1 MGEMRKLARNRCSLR
16 LACALLSLGMALGVP
31 LSAFSQEVQKPSS
44 PAATGATTAAPSPAT
59 AAPRTRIELSPAER
73 QALDGT
79 NASTRSTAPIR
90 DELLPTADDAQALQP
105 AEERQTVIEQV
116 RTPNRTT
123 EIRVTPALTGRTYT
137 MTTREGR
144 QPLSA
149 TGTSPGLS
157 VPKFFTFEFGGTEE
171 RPAPTLPPPPPSS
184 STPR

>member
-16 LACALLSLGMALGVP
+16 LACALLSLCMVLGVP

>member
-1 MGEMRKLARNRCSLR
+1 MGEMRELARKRCSLG
-16 LACALLSLGMALGVP
+16 LACALLALGVP
-31 LSAFSQEVQKPSS
+31 LSALAQAVQKPST
-44 PAATGATTAAPSPAT
+44 PAATGAATTTPAPAT

-73 QALDGT
+73 QALDST
-79 NASTRSTAPIR
+79 NASTRSTAPTR
-90 DELLPTADDAQALQP
+90 DELLPTADDAHALQP
-105 AEERQTVIEQV
+105 MEDRQTVIEQV

-157 VPKFFTFEFGGTEE
+157 VPKFFTFEFGGPDE

>member
-1 MGEMRKLARNRCSLR
+1 MGNAKQMTRNRYGLG
-16 LACALLSLGMALGVP
+16 LACALVLLGSSS
-31 LSAFSQEVQKPSS
+31 SAAYAQANVKPSP
-44 PAATGATTAAPSPAT
+44 PAASSAPAVP
-59 AAPRTRIELSPAER
+59 AAPRSRIELSPAER
-73 QALDGT
+73 QALEST
-79 NASTRSTAPIR
+79 NTPTLAGSAPTR
-90 DELLPTADDAQALQP
+90 DELLPTADDARALQP

-116 RTPNRTT
+116 RLPNRTT

-157 VPKFFTFEFGGTEE
+157 VPNFFTFEFGGSEE
-171 RPAPTLPPPPPSS
+171 RPASTLPPPPPSS

>member
-1 MGEMRKLARNRCSLR
+1 MLDVKAMTRNRWR
-16 LACALLSLGMALGVP
+16 LALAGALLALGALGP
-31 LSAFSQEVQKPSS
+31 PGLVQAQVAERPST
-44 PAATGATTAAPSPAT
+44 PATTGATPVQPAPAP
-59 AAPRTRIELSPAER
+59 AAPRTRIELPPAER

-79 NASTRSTAPIR
+79 NASTRATTPPR
-90 DELLPTADDAQALQP
+90 DELLPTADDAHALQP

-144 QPLSA
+144 QPISA

-157 VPKFFTFEFGGTEE
+157 VPKFFTFEFGGQEE

>member
-1 MGEMRKLARNRCSLR
+1 VAAHAQAAQR
-16 LACALLSLGMALGVP
+16 
-31 LSAFSQEVQKPSS
+31 PST
-44 PAATGATTAAPSPAT
+44 PAATGVTTAQPAPAT

-79 NASTRSTAPIR
+79 TASTQATAPTR
-90 DELLPTADDAQALQP
+90 DELLPTADDAHALQP

-157 VPKFFTFEFGGTEE
+157 VPKFFTFEFGGPEE

>member
-1 MGEMRKLARNRCSLR
+1 MREMKEMTRNRCGLG
-16 LACALLSLGMALGVP
+16 LACALLVVGVP
-31 LSAFSQEVQKPSS
+31 VAAHAQAAQRPST
-44 PAATGATTAAPSPAT
+44 PAATGVTTAQPAPAT

-79 NASTRSTAPIR
+79 NASTQSTAPSR
-90 DELLPTADDAQALQP
+90 DELLPTADDARALQP

-157 VPKFFTFEFGGTEE
+157 VPKFFTFEFGGPEE

>member
-16 LACALLSLGMALGVP
+16 LACALLSLCMVLGVP

-44 PAATGATTAAPSPAT
+44 PAATGATTAAPAPAT

-79 NASTRSTAPIR
+79 NASTRSTAPTR

>member
-1 MGEMRKLARNRCSLR
+1 MGNAKEMTRNRHGLG
-16 LACALLSLGMALGVP
+16 LACALIVLVSP
-31 LSAFSQEVQKPSS
+31 LSAAYAQAGAKSS
-44 PAATGATTAAPSPAT
+44 APAAS
-59 AAPRTRIELSPAER
+59 AAPRSRIELSPAER

-79 NASTRSTAPIR
+79 ATPTTTGAAPTR
-90 DELLPTADDAQALQP
+90 DELLPTADDARALQP

-116 RTPNRTT
+116 RLPNRTT
-123 EIRVTPALTGRTYT
+123 EIRVTPALTGHTYT

-157 VPKFFTFEFGGTEE
+157 VPNFFTFEFGGSEE
-171 RPAPTLPPPPPSS
+171 RPASTLPPPPPSS

>member
-1 MGEMRKLARNRCSLR
+1 MGEMRELARNRCSLR
-16 LACALLSLGMALGVP
+16 LACALLSLALVLGAP
-31 LSAFSQEVQKPSS
+31 LSALAQDVQKPSS
-44 PAATGATTAAPSPAT
+44 TTATGATT

-79 NASTRSTAPIR
+79 NASTRPTAPTR

-123 EIRVTPALTGRTYT
+123 EIRATPALTGRTYT

>member
-1 MGEMRKLARNRCSLR
+1 MTRNRCSLR
-16 LACALLSLGMALGVP
+16 LACALLTLGVP
-31 LSAFSQEVQKPSS
+31 LSALAQDVQRPSS
-44 PAATGATTAAPSPAT
+44 PAATGATT

>member
-1 MGEMRKLARNRCSLR
+1 
-16 LACALLSLGMALGVP
+16 
-31 LSAFSQEVQKPSS
+31 VQ
-44 PAATGATTAAPSPAT
+44 PAPAP
-59 AAPRTRIELSPAER
+59 AAPRTRIELPPAER

-79 NASTRSTAPIR
+79 NASTRATTPTR
-90 DELLPTADDAQALQP
+90 DELLPTADDAHALQP

-144 QPLSA
+144 QPISA

-157 VPKFFTFEFGGTEE
+157 VPKFFTFEFGGQEE

-184 STPR
+184 ATPR

>member
-1 MGEMRKLARNRCSLR
+1 MGNAKQMTRNRYGLG
-16 LACALLSLGMALGVP
+16 LACALVLLGSTS
-31 LSAFSQEVQKPSS
+31 SAAYAQANMKPSP
-44 PAATGATTAAPSPAT
+44 PAASSAPAVP
-59 AAPRTRIELSPAER
+59 AAPRSRIELSPAER
-73 QALDGT
+73 QALEST
-79 NASTRSTAPIR
+79 NAPTPAGSAPTR
-90 DELLPTADDAQALQP
+90 DELLPTADDARALQP

-116 RTPNRTT
+116 RLPNRTT

-157 VPKFFTFEFGGTEE
+157 VPNFFTFEFGGSEE
-171 RPAPTLPPPPPSS
+171 RPASTLPPPPPSS

>member
-16 LACALLSLGMALGVP
+16 LACALLSLGMVLGVP